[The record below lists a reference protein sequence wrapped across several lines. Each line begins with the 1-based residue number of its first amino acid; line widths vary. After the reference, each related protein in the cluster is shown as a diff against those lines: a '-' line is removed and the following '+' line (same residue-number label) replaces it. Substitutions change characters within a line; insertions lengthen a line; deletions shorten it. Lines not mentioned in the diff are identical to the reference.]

1 MSKERQR
8 ARAAR
13 DAEQRAAAARSAARG
28 EDRAAAARLAARRA
42 KASSRAQRRSAREP
56 VYRLRR
62 FPRLPWRLKAAL
74 ALGWSAVAVAVLW
87 FVPTWPGRL
96 GLLVV
101 ATAALPLIVVLVR
114 DPSRRT
120 R

>member
-1 MSKERQR
+1 M
-8 ARAAR
+8 
-13 DAEQRAAAARSAARG
+13 
-28 EDRAAAARLAARRA
+28 
-42 KASSRAQRRSAREP
+42 
-56 VYRLRR
+56 
-62 FPRLPWRLKAAL
+62 PWRLKAAL
-74 ALGWSAVAVAVLW
+74 ALGWLTAAVLVLVL
-87 FVPTWPGRL
+87 VPSWTGRL

>member
-8 ARAAR
+8 KRAAR
-13 DAEQRAAAARSAARG
+13 EAERAERRAAVARV
-28 EDRAAAARLAARRA
+28 AARRS
-42 KASSRAQRRSAREP
+42 KASRRAQRPGREQ

-62 FPRLPWRLKAAL
+62 FPPLPWRLKAAL
-74 ALGWSAVAVAVLW
+74 VLGWLAAAVAVLYL
-87 FVPTWPGRL
+87 VPSWPGRL

>member
-1 MSKERQR
+1 MTGKQRQR
-8 ARAAR
+8 NRAAR
-13 DAEQRAAAARSAARG
+13 EAARPAERPKPSPSSSSRPPSRPSSRPASRGAAR
-28 EDRAAAARLAARRA
+28 
-42 KASSRAQRRSAREP
+42 QP

-62 FPRLPWRLKAAL
+62 FPPLPWRLKAAL
-74 ALGWSAVAVAVLW
+74 AVGWLAVAAAILF
-87 FVPTWPGRL
+87 FVPTWSGRL
-96 GLLVV
+96 GLLVL

>member
-1 MSKERQR
+1 MSVPR
-8 ARAAR
+8 
-13 DAEQRAAAARSAARG
+13 
-28 EDRAAAARLAARRA
+28 
-42 KASSRAQRRSAREP
+42 P
-56 VYRLRR
+56 VV
-62 FPRLPWRLKAAL
+62 PS
-74 ALGWSAVAVAVLW
+74 WS
-87 FVPTWPGRL
+87 GRL